1 LRAYAEEES
10 MHANL
15 MVLAIILVSGSLSLP
30 NDASAGATLSPTAVV
45 VAQSELD
52 STSSIEGL
60 FISRQNWLRE
70 GGFLIAEI
78 TFANKNEFPVHGVT
92 IGCDF
97 FDPPHLNIGRRGNLI
112 RRILPPGET
121 TIGGIEF
128 TMLKKN
134 AFDPDMFGGGCSVT
148 STAVW

>member
-1 LRAYAEEES
+1 

-15 MVLAIILVSGSLSLP
+15 MVLAIMLVSGSLSLP
-30 NDASAGATLSPTAVV
+30 NDPSAGATLSPAAVV
-45 VAQSELD
+45 VAQSEPD
-52 STSSIEGL
+52 PTSSIEGL
-60 FISRQNWLRE
+60 SISRQNWLRE

-78 TFANKNEFPVHGVT
+78 TFANKNEFPVHGVI

-134 AFDPDMFGGGCSVT
+134 VFDPDMFGGGCSVA
-148 STAVW
+148 STAAW